1 MVVSL
6 LIIVTILAAAVSLYD
21 GIARVRGR
29 RTNSVL
35 AIVEIIAAALML
47 VAVFITFPAP
57 LNLFLFALILEIV
70 LILILIF
77 RGAGRKGVGTITII
91 ALVLNTIVV
100 LIASGWLHIPGLG

>member
-57 LNLFLFALILEIV
+57 LNLFFFALILEIV

-77 RGAGRKGVGTITII
+77 RGAGRKGVGMITII